1 MSEKDSKYYE
11 FRDGDR
17 KVGFNVVFNKTRV
30 AHKIYGFGTIIG
42 EEGSHLV
49 IMLDRAKKGVS
60 NRLGGAEDQGGKIY
74 KAEPPLVYN
83 MWKAFELRG
92 TAEAD
97 NAPMPEDFEEVGP
110 NGEQIISMGGEF
122 DTDSEEINF
131 LQDELDKAANQII
144 QLEKEK
150 TALKERLMN
159 VSGMLKSLAQMALR
173 GGDG

>member
-11 FRDGDR
+11 FKDGNR
-17 KVGFNVVFNKTRV
+17 TVGFNVVFNKTRV
-30 AHKIYGFGTIIG
+30 YHTSHGFGTIIEEEG
-42 EEGSHLV
+42 EKLTILFDLTKPRAGFHQGGIEEGSKL
-49 IMLDRAKKGVS
+49 
-60 NRLGGAEDQGGKIY
+60 Y

-159 VSGMLKSLAQMALR
+159 VSGMLKSLAQITLR
-173 GGDG
+173 GGDDG